1 MILSNSPLI
10 VGSHNKLNW
19 DKAFAEPRVNYW
31 RVLRRCSVGAVRRFY
46 LNDLSSHRLD
56 ATTTTACFLLF
67 FREGRKDYRAAMKRI
82 FISLALVCAAGARA
96 DLVTQQQ
103 IVTPNYNG
111 VAAMKIKGTKIR
123 MDMYAGQPQAL
134 STITDLN
141 TGETITLMHTQKLY
155 LKSPG
160 QPMKQAKSSGT
171 ASKAPVPRATG
182 KTQKVG
188 DYDTELYTWSN
199 DRGITGT
206 VWVAKNYPDYA
217 RIRADY
223 AVLDKTA
230 GADTDMT
237 PALSALPGMVVR
249 SQVTGSGQTITLA
262 LISAKEAPI
271 DALLFQTPANYKEL
285 PQPKPFARQVP
296 KTAPGSSTPKAPGT
310 STTTTTTTQKLPS
323 W

>member
-1 MILSNSPLI
+1 
-10 VGSHNKLNW
+10 
-19 DKAFAEPRVNYW
+19 
-31 RVLRRCSVGAVRRFY
+31 
-46 LNDLSSHRLD
+46 
-56 ATTTTACFLLF
+56 
-67 FREGRKDYRAAMKRI
+67 MKRF
-82 FISLALVCAAGARA
+82 FISLALVCAAGGARA

-103 IVTPNYNG
+103 IITPNDNG
-111 VAAMKIKGTKIR
+111 VAAIKIKGTKIR
-123 MDMYAGQPQAL
+123 MDIYAGQPRAI

-141 TGETITLMHTQKLY
+141 TGDTITLVHTQKLY
-155 LKSPG
+155 LKSSG
-160 QPMKQAKSSGT
+160 QLMKQARSSGT

-199 DRGITGT
+199 SRGITGT

-237 PALSALPGMVVR
+237 PVLSALPGMVVR
-249 SQVTGSGQTITLA
+249 SQVTGGGQTITLA
-262 LISAKEAPI
+262 LISAKEEPL
-271 DALLFQTPANYKEL
+271 DASLFGIPRDYKEVPRPTPL
-285 PQPKPFARQVP
+285 KPVVTQSAPQKAS
-296 KTAPGSSTPKAPGT
+296 GSSTPKAPAT
-310 STTTTTTTQKLPS
+310 STKTPAQKLPA

>member
-1 MILSNSPLI
+1 
-10 VGSHNKLNW
+10 
-19 DKAFAEPRVNYW
+19 
-31 RVLRRCSVGAVRRFY
+31 
-46 LNDLSSHRLD
+46 
-56 ATTTTACFLLF
+56 LLF
-67 FREGRKDYRAAMKRI
+67 FHEGRKDYRAAMKRI
-82 FISLALVCAAGARA
+82 FISLALVCAAGLRA

-103 IVTPNYNG
+103 ITTPNDNG
-111 VAAMKIKGTKIR
+111 VAAIKIKGTKIR
-123 MDMYAGQPQAL
+123 MDMDAGQPQAL

-141 TGETITLMHTQKLY
+141 TGETITLMHNQKLY

-160 QPMKQAKSSGT
+160 QPMKQARPSGT
-171 ASKAPVPRATG
+171 ASRAPVPRPTG

-199 DRGITGT
+199 ARGITGT

-249 SQVTGSGQTITLA
+249 SQVTGGGQTITLA
-262 LISAKEAPI
+262 LISAKEGPL
-271 DALLFQTPANYKEL
+271 DVSLFGIPRDYKEV
-285 PQPKPFARQVP
+285 PRPKPLKPVVSQP
-296 KTAPGSSTPKAPGT
+296 APQKASGSSTPKAPAA
-310 STTTTTTTQKLPS
+310 STKTTTTTQKLPA

>member
-1 MILSNSPLI
+1 
-10 VGSHNKLNW
+10 
-19 DKAFAEPRVNYW
+19 
-31 RVLRRCSVGAVRRFY
+31 
-46 LNDLSSHRLD
+46 
-56 ATTTTACFLLF
+56 LLF
-67 FREGRKDYRAAMKRI
+67 FHEGRKDYRAAMKQI

-103 IVTPNYNG
+103 IVSPNYNE
-111 VAAMKIKGTKIR
+111 VAAIKIKGTKIR

-141 TGETITLMHTQKLY
+141 TGEIINLLHSQKLY

-160 QPMKQAKSSGT
+160 QTMKPAKSSGT
-171 ASKAPVPRATG
+171 ASRAPVPRATG

-188 DYDTELYTWSN
+188 DYDTELYTWTN
-199 DRGITGT
+199 NRGITGT

-237 PALSALPGMVVR
+237 PALSTLPGMVVR
-249 SQVTGSGQTITLA
+249 SQVTGGGQTITLA
-262 LISAKEAPI
+262 LISAKEGPL
-271 DALLFQTPANYKEL
+271 DASLFGVPRDYKEV
-285 PQPKPFARQVP
+285 PRPKPLKSVVTQP
-296 KTAPGSSTPKAPGT
+296 APQKASGTSTPKAPGT
-310 STTTTTTTQKLPS
+310 STNTSTQKLPA

>member
-1 MILSNSPLI
+1 
-10 VGSHNKLNW
+10 
-19 DKAFAEPRVNYW
+19 
-31 RVLRRCSVGAVRRFY
+31 
-46 LNDLSSHRLD
+46 
-56 ATTTTACFLLF
+56 
-67 FREGRKDYRAAMKRI
+67 MKRF
-82 FISLALVCAAGARA
+82 FILFAVACTAAGARA
-96 DLVTQQQ
+96 DLVLQQQ
-103 IVTPNYNG
+103 IITPNYNG

-141 TGETITLMHTQKLY
+141 TGETINLMHNQKLY

-171 ASKAPVPRATG
+171 ASKVPVPRATG

-217 RIRADY
+217 RIRADF

-249 SQVTGSGQTITLA
+249 SQVTGGGQTITVA
-262 LISAKEAPI
+262 LISAKEEPI
-271 DALLFQTPANYKEL
+271 DASLFQTPANYKEL
-285 PQPKPFARQVP
+285 PRPKPFVRQVP
-296 KTAPGSSTPKAPGT
+296 KTTPGKTTSGSSTPKAPGT
-310 STTTTTTTQKLPS
+310 STKTSTQKLPA

>member
-1 MILSNSPLI
+1 
-10 VGSHNKLNW
+10 
-19 DKAFAEPRVNYW
+19 
-31 RVLRRCSVGAVRRFY
+31 
-46 LNDLSSHRLD
+46 
-56 ATTTTACFLLF
+56 
-67 FREGRKDYRAAMKRI
+67 MKRF
-82 FISLALVCAAGARA
+82 FILFAVACTAAGARA
-96 DLVTQQQ
+96 DLVLQQQ
-103 IVTPNYNG
+103 IITPNYNG

-141 TGETITLMHTQKLY
+141 TGETINLMHNQKLY
-155 LKSPG
+155 LKSSG

-171 ASKAPVPRATG
+171 ASKVPVPRATG

-217 RIRADY
+217 RIRADF

-249 SQVTGSGQTITLA
+249 SQVTGGGQTITVA
-262 LISAKEAPI
+262 LISAKEEPI
-271 DALLFQTPANYKEL
+271 DASLFQTPANYKEL
-285 PQPKPFARQVP
+285 PRPKPFVRQVP
-296 KTAPGSSTPKAPGT
+296 KTAPGKTTSGSSTPKAPGT
-310 STTTTTTTQKLPS
+310 STKTSTQKLPA

>member
-1 MILSNSPLI
+1 
-10 VGSHNKLNW
+10 
-19 DKAFAEPRVNYW
+19 
-31 RVLRRCSVGAVRRFY
+31 
-46 LNDLSSHRLD
+46 
-56 ATTTTACFLLF
+56 
-67 FREGRKDYRAAMKRI
+67 MKRF
-82 FISLALVCAAGARA
+82 FILFAVACTAAGARA
-96 DLVTQQQ
+96 DLVLQQQ

-141 TGETITLMHTQKLY
+141 TGETINLLHTQKLY

-160 QPMKQAKSSGT
+160 QLMQQAKSAGT
-171 ASKAPVPRATG
+171 AAKVPVPRATG

-217 RIRADY
+217 RIRADF
-223 AVLDKTA
+223 AGLDKTA

-249 SQVTGSGQTITLA
+249 SQVTGGGQTITVA
-262 LISAKEAPI
+262 LISAKEEPI
-271 DALLFQTPANYKEL
+271 DASLFQTPANYKEL
-285 PQPKPFARQVP
+285 PQPKPFVRQVP
-296 KTAPGSSTPKAPGT
+296 KTAPGSATQKAPGT
-310 STTTTTTTQKLPS
+310 STTTTQKLPS

>member
-1 MILSNSPLI
+1 
-10 VGSHNKLNW
+10 
-19 DKAFAEPRVNYW
+19 
-31 RVLRRCSVGAVRRFY
+31 
-46 LNDLSSHRLD
+46 
-56 ATTTTACFLLF
+56 
-67 FREGRKDYRAAMKRI
+67 MKRI
-82 FISLALVCAAGARA
+82 FIPLALVCAAAGARA

-111 VAAMKIKGTKIR
+111 VAAIKIKGTKIR

-141 TGETITLMHTQKLY
+141 TGETINLMHDQKLY

-160 QPMKQAKSSGT
+160 QPMKQAKTSGT
-171 ASKAPVPRATG
+171 ASRAPVPRPTG

-199 DRGITGT
+199 SRGITGT
-206 VWVAKNYPDYA
+206 VWVAKIYPDYA

-249 SQVTGSGQTITLA
+249 SQVTGGGQTITLA
-262 LISAKEAPI
+262 LISAQEGPL
-271 DALLFQTPANYKEL
+271 DASLFGIPRDYKEV
-285 PQPKPFARQVP
+285 PRPKPLKPVITQPAPP
-296 KTAPGSSTPKAPGT
+296 KASGSSNPKAPAT
-310 STTTTTTTQKLPS
+310 STNTTTQKLPD

>member
-1 MILSNSPLI
+1 MFF
-10 VGSHNKLNW
+10 
-19 DKAFAEPRVNYW
+19 AFLHRVPK
-31 RVLRRCSVGAVRRFY
+31 RISQR
-46 LNDLSSHRLD
+46 
-56 ATTTTACFLLF
+56 
-67 FREGRKDYRAAMKRI
+67 MKRF
-82 FISLALVCAAGARA
+82 FILFAVACTAASARA
-96 DLVTQQQ
+96 DLVLQQQ
-103 IVTPNYNG
+103 IIAPNYNG

-141 TGETITLMHTQKLY
+141 TGETINLLHTQKLF
-155 LKSPG
+155 LKTPG
-160 QPMKQAKSSGT
+160 TPMKQTKSAGT

-217 RIRADY
+217 RIRADC
-223 AVLDKTA
+223 AGLDKTP

-237 PALSALPGMVVR
+237 PVLSALPGMVVR
-249 SQVTGSGQTITLA
+249 SQVTGGGQTITLA
-262 LISAKEAPI
+262 LISAKEGPL
-271 DALLFQTPANYKEL
+271 DASLFEIPRDYKEVPRPTPL
-285 PQPKPFARQVP
+285 KPIVTQPAPQKAS
-296 KTAPGSSTPKAPGT
+296 GSSPQKAPAT
-310 STTTTTTTQKLPS
+310 STQKLPA

>member
-1 MILSNSPLI
+1 MLNGA
-10 VGSHNKLNW
+10 GSLPHECGVPPECPVAPGEQRLANISRRGMFF
-19 DKAFAEPRVNYW
+19 AFLPRRPERTSYP
-31 RVLRRCSVGAVRRFY
+31 
-46 LNDLSSHRLD
+46 
-56 ATTTTACFLLF
+56 
-67 FREGRKDYRAAMKRI
+67 MKRI
-82 FISLALVCAAGARA
+82 FILFAAVCAAAAVRA
-96 DLVTQQQ
+96 DVVIQQQ
-103 IVTPNYNG
+103 ITVTTNNA
-111 VAAMKIKGTKIR
+111 VATMKIKGTKVR
-123 MDMYAGQPQAL
+123 LDMNAGQPQAL

-141 TGETITLMHTQKLY
+141 TGETINLMHNQKLY

-160 QPMKQAKSSGT
+160 QPMKPARSSGT
-171 ASKAPVPRATG
+171 ASQAPVPRPTG

-217 RIRADY
+217 RIRADF

-249 SQVTGSGQTITLA
+249 SQVTGGGQTITAA
-262 LISAKEAPI
+262 LISAKEGPLNASLFGIPSDYKEVPRPKPLKPVVTQPAPQK
-271 DALLFQTPANYKEL
+271 ASGSSNPKTPA
-285 PQPKPFARQVP
+285 
-296 KTAPGSSTPKAPGT
+296 T
-310 STTTTTTTQKLPS
+310 STKTTTQKLPD

>member
-1 MILSNSPLI
+1 MFFAFLPRRPEGLS
-10 VGSHNKLNW
+10 
-19 DKAFAEPRVNYW
+19 
-31 RVLRRCSVGAVRRFY
+31 RR
-46 LNDLSSHRLD
+46 
-56 ATTTTACFLLF
+56 
-67 FREGRKDYRAAMKRI
+67 MKPI
-82 FISLALVCAAGARA
+82 FISLALVCAAAGVRA

-103 IVTPNYNG
+103 IVTPNDNG
-111 VAAMKIKGTKIR
+111 VAAIKIKGPKIR
-123 MDMYAGQPQAL
+123 MDMYAGQPRAI

-199 DRGITGT
+199 ARGITGT

-237 PALSALPGMVVR
+237 PVLSALPGMVVR
-249 SQVTGSGQTITLA
+249 SQVTGGGQTITLA
-262 LISAKEAPI
+262 LISAREGPL
-271 DALLFQTPANYKEL
+271 DASLFGIPRDYKEVPRPTPL
-285 PQPKPFARQVP
+285 KPVVTQSVPQK
-296 KTAPGSSTPKAPGT
+296 APGSSTPKAPAA
-310 STTTTTTTQKLPS
+310 STKTPTQKLPA

>member
-1 MILSNSPLI
+1 
-10 VGSHNKLNW
+10 
-19 DKAFAEPRVNYW
+19 
-31 RVLRRCSVGAVRRFY
+31 
-46 LNDLSSHRLD
+46 
-56 ATTTTACFLLF
+56 
-67 FREGRKDYRAAMKRI
+67 MKPI
-82 FISLALVCAAGARA
+82 FISLALVCAAAGARA

-103 IVTPNYNG
+103 IVTPNDNG
-111 VAAMKIKGTKIR
+111 VAAIKIKGTKIR
-123 MDMYAGQPQAL
+123 MDMYAGQPRAI

-141 TGETITLMHTQKLY
+141 TGETINLLHSQKLY

-160 QPMKQAKSSGT
+160 QPMQQARSSGT
-171 ASKAPVPRATG
+171 ASKAPVLRATG

-199 DRGITGT
+199 TRGITGT

-249 SQVTGSGQTITLA
+249 SQVTGGGQTITLA
-262 LISAKEAPI
+262 LISAKEGPL
-271 DALLFQTPANYKEL
+271 DASLFGIPRDYKEVPRPTPL
-285 PQPKPFARQVP
+285 KPVVTQS
-296 KTAPGSSTPKAPGT
+296 APPNASGSSTPKAPAT
-310 STTTTTTTQKLPS
+310 STKTTTPKLPA

>member
-1 MILSNSPLI
+1 
-10 VGSHNKLNW
+10 
-19 DKAFAEPRVNYW
+19 
-31 RVLRRCSVGAVRRFY
+31 
-46 LNDLSSHRLD
+46 
-56 ATTTTACFLLF
+56 
-67 FREGRKDYRAAMKRI
+67 MKRI
-82 FISLALVCAAGARA
+82 FISLALVCAASARA

-103 IVTPNYNG
+103 ITTPNDNG
-111 VAAMKIKGTKIR
+111 VIVIKIKGTNIR
-123 MDMYAGQPQAL
+123 MDMFADQPKAL

-141 TGETITLMHTQKLY
+141 TGETITLVHTQKLY

-160 QPMKQAKSSGT
+160 QPMKQTQSSDT

-199 DRGITGT
+199 SRGITGT

-249 SQVTGSGQTITLA
+249 SQVIGGGQTITLA
-262 LISAKEAPI
+262 LISAREGPL
-271 DALLFQTPANYKEL
+271 DASLFGTPRDYKEV
-285 PQPKPFARQVP
+285 PRPKPLKPVVTQS
-296 KTAPGSSTPKAPGT
+296 APQKAPVSSTPKAPDT
-310 STTTTTTTQKLPS
+310 STKTSTQKLPA

>member
-1 MILSNSPLI
+1 
-10 VGSHNKLNW
+10 
-19 DKAFAEPRVNYW
+19 
-31 RVLRRCSVGAVRRFY
+31 
-46 LNDLSSHRLD
+46 
-56 ATTTTACFLLF
+56 
-67 FREGRKDYRAAMKRI
+67 MKRF
-82 FISLALVCAAGARA
+82 FISLALVCAAGGARA

-111 VAAMKIKGTKIR
+111 VAAIKIKGAKIR
-123 MDMYAGQPQAL
+123 LDMYAGQSQAL

-141 TGETITLMHTQKLY
+141 TGEIINLLHSQKLY

-160 QPMKQAKSSGT
+160 PPMKQARPAGT
-171 ASKAPVPRATG
+171 ASQAPVPRPTG

-199 DRGITGT
+199 ARGITGT

-249 SQVTGSGQTITLA
+249 SQVIGGGQTITLA
-262 LISAKEAPI
+262 LISAKEEPL
-271 DALLFQTPANYKEL
+271 DASLFGIPRDYKEVPRPTPL
-285 PQPKPFARQVP
+285 KPVVTQSAPQK
-296 KTAPGSSTPKAPGT
+296 APASSTPKAPAT
-310 STTTTTTTQKLPS
+310 STKTPAQKLPA

>member
-1 MILSNSPLI
+1 
-10 VGSHNKLNW
+10 
-19 DKAFAEPRVNYW
+19 
-31 RVLRRCSVGAVRRFY
+31 
-46 LNDLSSHRLD
+46 
-56 ATTTTACFLLF
+56 LLF
-67 FREGRKDYRAAMKRI
+67 FREVRKDYRAAMKRI
-82 FISLALVCAAGARA
+82 FISLALVCAAAGARA
-96 DLVTQQQ
+96 DLVAQQQ
-103 IVTPNYNG
+103 ITTPNDNG
-111 VAAMKIKGTKIR
+111 VVAIKIRGTKIR

-134 STITDLN
+134 SKITDLN
-141 TGETITLMHTQKLY
+141 TGETITLLHTQKLY

-171 ASKAPVPRATG
+171 ASRAPVPRATG

-199 DRGITGT
+199 DRGITGM

-237 PALSALPGMVVR
+237 PALPGMVVR
-249 SQVTGSGQTITLA
+249 SQVTGGGQTITLA
-262 LISAKEAPI
+262 LISAKEEPL
-271 DALLFQTPANYKEL
+271 DASLFGIPRDYKEL
-285 PQPKPFARQVP
+285 PRPKPFVRQVP
-296 KTAPGSSTPKAPGT
+296 KTAPGTSTPKAPGT
-310 STTTTTTTQKLPS
+310 STTTSTQKLPA

>member
-1 MILSNSPLI
+1 MIYRTTGSKPQPL
-10 VGSHNKLNW
+10 
-19 DKAFAEPRVNYW
+19 
-31 RVLRRCSVGAVRRFY
+31 
-46 LNDLSSHRLD
+46 
-56 ATTTTACFLLF
+56 FLLF
-67 FREGRKDYRAAMKRI
+67 FHEGRKDYRAAMKRI
-82 FISLALVCAAGARA
+82 FIPLALVCAAAGARA
-96 DLVTQQQ
+96 DLVMQQQ

-134 STITDLN
+134 SNITDLN
-141 TGETITLMHTQKLY
+141 TGETIVLMHNQKIY

-160 QPMKQAKSSGT
+160 QPVKQAKPSGT
-171 ASKAPVPRATG
+171 ASKAPVPRPTG

-188 DYDTELYTWSN
+188 DYDTELYTWTNS
-199 DRGITGT
+199 RGITGT

-237 PALSALPGMVVR
+237 PALSTLPGMVVR
-249 SQVTGSGQTITLA
+249 SQVAGGGQTITMA
-262 LISAKEAPI
+262 LISAKEGPL
-271 DALLFQTPANYKEL
+271 DASLFGVPRNYKAL
-285 PQPKPFARQVP
+285 PQPKPFVRQAP
-296 KTAPGSSTPKAPGT
+296 KTAPGKTTSSKTAPASSTPKAPGT
-310 STTTTTTTQKLPS
+310 STPKALA